1 MGLFEGIRSFFNTR
15 RLIIFILV
23 ALLVIGLIVCIC
35 YLCKYCAKNKVEKF
49 IIYGSTK
56 DSTIDG
62 IDISPEASYI
72 ESYITTSLT
81 GGTDGYYK

>member
-1 MGLFEGIRSFFNTR
+1 MGLFGGMRSFFDTR
-15 RLIIFILV
+15 RLIIFILI
-23 ALLVIGLIVCIC
+23 ALLVIGLIVGIC

-49 IIYGSTK
+49 ITYGSTK
-56 DSTIDG
+56 DSTVNG

-72 ESYITTSLT
+72 ESYIATSLT